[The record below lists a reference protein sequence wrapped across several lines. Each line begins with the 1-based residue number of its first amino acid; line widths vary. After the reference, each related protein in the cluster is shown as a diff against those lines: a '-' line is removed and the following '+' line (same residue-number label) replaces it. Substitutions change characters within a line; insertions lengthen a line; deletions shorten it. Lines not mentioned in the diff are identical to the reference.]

1 MVLHRLQ
8 PSFTGGEISPSL
20 QLRVD
25 ASSYHT
31 WLKSAQNM
39 LVHPQGG
46 ISNRAGTQYMGTAK
60 QSDKSCRLIA
70 FPISETEGYVLETGA
85 NYIRF
90 FTDNGPVLD
99 AGGNPLEVAT
109 PYAQEAIF
117 ELRVAQYNNELY
129 IAHKNYPLYKLTRTD
144 LGAFNFAPVDL
155 RYGPFMPA
163 NTDETKQLR
172 VYPQTTTVVSEG
184 VAATLAFAPVNYSN
198 WMVWAYF
205 NGNCFYVA
213 DDFGLNLADIADN
226 FNVAYNAQ
234 GLSATVQ
241 GSILRIASAAA
252 DGGDWNGKVLML
264 EYRSRFTGPADSTVS
279 QALSGGENAGTQ
291 TVVQPGRY
299 ILESNTA
306 LFTPQHVGGRFCLV
320 HGVDANYQSGT
331 LGYEAI
337 SGVISSGSDWTLRT
351 SGTWTGTLT
360 VEASYDNGTTWKAHK
375 VLSRASGEDNFYLA
389 GNLNDAEN
397 LVKLRVRS
405 GQNSGEA
412 GYELSAQAF
421 VQRGVVNVLSYI
433 SATQVVVEMERPC
446 GGESWT
452 DKWAEGSFSPAAGY
466 PSCVFF
472 YQDRLG
478 LAATRAEA
486 QTLWFSKTSNF
497 TDFGR
502 ARDTLLGTDSLSIR
516 LGSTKLNTIVAVVV
530 SAKLL
535 IFTVGSEWTLSCNG
549 ALSLDSI
556 ELAQQSERGA
566 DSTPPIQIGNRTIFV
581 QAGGSSIRDWVYDYA
596 TSSYTGQDLTL
607 RAKHLFQA
615 QTIKQIAY
623 TQEPDSLLWCLTTT
637 GELRSLSYIPEQDIC
652 AWTHH
657 QTAGTFV
664 SICALSN
671 QGQDELWLAVNRA
684 GGIYIERLRQRL
696 PETSTSAGVFLDSSV
711 CVYNATPSTQ
721 VTGLAHLEGQTV
733 CALADGNVVRNL
745 TVQSGSITLPQTAT
759 QVQVGLAYEAFFQT
773 LPVANA
779 TALARKQRYVSV
791 RVHLLSSRGGYVG
804 TSEEAMTELVQRT
817 SEAYNAPITLQTG
830 AQTVLLAMRHTAE
843 PSVLIKQQDPLPL
856 TVLGI
861 VVKVV

>member
-31 WLKSAQNM
+31 WLQSAQNM

-46 ISNRAGTQYMGTAK
+46 ISNRAGTQYIGSAK
-60 QSDKSCRLIA
+60 HSDKPCRLIG
-70 FPISETEGYVLETGA
+70 FPISETEGYVLEVGE

-90 FTDNGPVLD
+90 FTGSGPVLD
-99 AGGNPLEVAT
+99 ENETPLEVST
-109 PYAQEAIF
+109 PYAAEALF
-117 ELRVAQYNNELY
+117 ELSVAQYNNELY
-129 IAHKNYPLYKLTRTD
+129 IAHKNYPLCKLTRTA
-144 LGAFNFAPVDL
+144 LGAFSFAPVEL

-163 NTDETKQLR
+163 NTDEEKQLR
-172 VYPQTTTVVSEG
+172 VYAQTTTVVSEG
-184 VAATLAFAPVNYSN
+184 VPATLAFAPVSYSN
-198 WMVWAYF
+198 RMVWAYF

-213 DDFGLNLADIADN
+213 DDFGLNLADIAEN

-234 GLSATVQ
+234 GLSASVQ
-241 GSILRIASAAA
+241 GSILRITSSAA
-252 DGGDWNGKVLML
+252 DGGNWNGKVFML
-264 EYRSRFTGPADSTVS
+264 EYRSRFTGPADSTVT
-279 QALSGGENAGTQ
+279 QVLSGGENAGTQ

-299 ILESNTA
+299 ILESNFS
-306 LFTPQHVGGRFCLV
+306 LFTPQHVSGRFCLV
-320 HGVDANYQSGT
+320 YGVDANCQTGT
-331 LGYEAI
+331 LGYEAT

-360 VEASYDNGTTWKAHK
+360 VEVSYDNGTTWKAHK
-375 VLSRASGEDNFYLA
+375 VFSRASGEDNFYVA
-389 GNLNDAEN
+389 GNLNEAEN

-412 GYELSAQAF
+412 GYELTAQAF
-421 VQRGVVNVLSYI
+421 TQRGVVKVLSYI

-446 GGESWT
+446 ADTAWT
-452 DKWAEGSFSPAAGY
+452 DKWAEGSFSPSAGY
-466 PSCVFF
+466 ASCVFF

-478 LAATRAEA
+478 LAGTRAEA

-502 ARDTLLGTDSLSIR
+502 ARDTLLATDALSIR
-516 LGSTKLNTIVAVVV
+516 LGSTKLNAIVAVVV

-549 ALSLDSI
+549 PLSLESV
-556 ELAQQSERGA
+556 ELMQQSQRGA
-566 DSTPPIQIGNRTIFV
+566 FPVEPIQIGNRTIFV
-581 QAGGSSIRDWVYDYA
+581 QGRGGAVRDWVYDYA
-596 TSSYTGQDLTL
+596 TSSYTGDDLTL
-607 RAKHLFQA
+607 RAKHLFNG
-615 QTIKQIAY
+615 QTVQQLAY
-623 TQEPDSLLWCLTTT
+623 TQEPDSLLWCLTAQ
-637 GELRSLSYIPEQDIC
+637 GQLCSLSYIPEQGIC

-657 QTAGTFV
+657 QTAGTFLSV
-664 SICALSN
+664 CALPSH
-671 QGQDELWLAVNRA
+671 GQDELWLVVSRA
-684 GGIYIERLRQRL
+684 GGVYIERLHQRL
-696 PETSTSAGVFLDSSV
+696 PEVSAAAGVFLDSSV
-711 CVYNATPSTQ
+711 SVYNATPSTQ

-804 TSEEAMTELVQRT
+804 TSDDTLTELVQRS
-817 SEAYNAPITLQTG
+817 SEAYNAPIALQTG
-830 AQTVLLAMRHTAE
+830 AQTVLLSMGHTAQ
-843 PSVLIKQQDPLPL
+843 PSVLVKQQDPLPL